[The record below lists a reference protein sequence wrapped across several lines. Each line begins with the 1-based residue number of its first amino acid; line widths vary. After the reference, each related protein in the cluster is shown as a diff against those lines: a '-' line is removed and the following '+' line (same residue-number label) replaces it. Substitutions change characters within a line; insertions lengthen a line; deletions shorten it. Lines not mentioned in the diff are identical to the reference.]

1 VAEVYWF
8 DSKIESLMLYLDHYL
23 IASTKDQT
31 IKVVQYTQLPQLKRA
46 HKKGGLVVR
55 PNEENKE

>member
-1 VAEVYWF
+1 MAEVYWF

-31 IKVVQYTQLPQLKRA
+31 IKVFQYNKLPLLKRV
-46 HKKGGLVVR
+46 HKKGGLVVK
-55 PNEENKE
+55 PNEDNRE